1 MGGTCDTDED
11 ECLLQDETCENG
23 GTCVNTAGSYTCE
36 CTSQFTGRNCTDE
49 LVSEG
54 GTGSTGTI
62 AVVTVVIII
71 VVMVIGSGS
80 ALGVHLLR
88 RRYRKR
94 HQSYRPSMV
103 EEKATEN
110 LVDEEEGKERL
121 I

>member
-1 MGGTCDTDED
+1 
-11 ECLLQDETCENG
+11 
-23 GTCVNTAGSYTCE
+23 
-36 CTSQFTGRNCTDE
+36 
-49 LVSEG
+49 
-54 GTGSTGTI
+54 
-62 AVVTVVIII
+62 VVIII

-110 LVDEEEGKERL
+110 LVDEEEGKESD
-121 I
+121 